1 MAVPAGGVFDRHA
14 ELVACLQ
21 AGPGEAARQE
31 AGHTAPAGPPPR
43 WRLRTIRASLPW
55 LAGYSLSGVWR
66 VMRRGKLRLRSARV
80 QHYSPDP
87 AYAPKV
93 QTLLAGLQWAA
104 RQPERVTLV
113 FLDEMGYHRWPAP
126 APDWTPA
133 SPTPAPQALRGG
145 PNNQQWRIIGALNAV
160 TGQTTYADGYIAGR
174 KQLIAFYR
182 RLAATYPAA
191 DVIYVV
197 QDNWSIHKHP
207 DVLAA
212 VAALGRIELI
222 WLPTYAPW
230 LNPIEKLWRWLR
242 EAVLKL
248 HRLADD
254 WKGLRQRVQG
264 FLDQFATGSEDLLR
278 YVGLQGA
285 GQLAQALKAA

>member
-1 MAVPAGGVFDRHA
+1 MAARAGGVFDRQA

-21 AGPGEAARQE
+21 AGPGPAARQE
-31 AGHTAPAGPPPR
+31 AAQSASAGPPPR
-43 WRLRTIRASLPW
+43 WRLRTIRASLSW
-55 LAGYSLSGVWR
+55 LQGYSLSGVWR
-66 VMRRGKLRLRSARV
+66 LLRRYKLCLRSARV

-87 AYAPKV
+87 EYISKV
-93 QTLLAGLQWAA
+93 QTLLASLQEAA
-104 RQPERVTLV
+104 AQPERVTLV

-126 APDWTPA
+126 ASDWTL
-133 SPTPAPQALRGG
+133 PAPAPAPYAQRGG
-145 PNNQQWRIIGALNAV
+145 ANNQQWRIIGALNAC
-160 TGQTTYADGYIAGR
+160 TGQTTYYDAYIAGR
-174 KQLIAFYR
+174 KQLIMFYQQ
-182 RLAATYPAA
+182 LAAAYPAA
-191 DVIYVV
+191 EVIYVV

-212 VAALGRIELI
+212 VAALGRIQLI

-254 WKGLRQRVQG
+254 WKQLRQRVQG
-264 FLDQFATGSEDLLR
+264 FLEQFADGSEALLR
-278 YVGLQGA
+278 YVGLQGE
-285 GQLAQALKAA
+285 GCLAQALQVA